1 MIEIRKAEDRGH
13 ANHGWLDSHHTFSF
27 ANYYDPEQM
36 GWSALRVIN
45 DDTVAPAQGF
55 GAHGHRNM
63 EIFSYVLEGAL
74 AHKDSLGSGSVLRPG
89 DVQLMS
95 AGTGIRHSEFNG
107 SQHAPTHFLQIWIT
121 PDETET
127 TPGYQERFF
136 TEDEKRGQLRL
147 LVSPDGQDGA
157 LKIRQDARIYATLL
171 DGKAAVTQAISP
183 DRHGY
188 VHVAK
193 GRVTLNGHALKA
205 GDGVRILDEST
216 LTLDNGHDAEV
227 LVFDLP

>member
-13 ANHGWLDSHHTFSF
+13 ANHGWLNSHHTFSF
-27 ANYYDPEQM
+27 ANYYDPDQM

-63 EIFSYVLEGAL
+63 EIFSYVLKGAL

-107 SQHAPTHFLQIWIT
+107 SQEAPSHFLQIWIT
-121 PDETET
+121 PNETET
-127 TPGYQERFF
+127 APGYQERFF

-147 LVSPDGQDGA
+147 LVSPEGEDGA
-157 LKIRQDARIYATLL
+157 LKIRQDARIYAALV
-171 DGKAAVTQAISP
+171 DDNDAITKP
-183 DRHGY
+183 IDPARHGY

-193 GRVTLNGHALKA
+193 GKVMLNGHALKA
-205 GDGVRILDEST
+205 GDGARILGEST
-216 LTLDNGHDAEV
+216 LTLDNGDGAEV

>member
-107 SQHAPTHFLQIWIT
+107 SQDAPAHFLQIWIT
-121 PDETET
+121 PNETET

-157 LKIRQDARIYATLL
+157 LKIRQDARIYAALL
-171 DGKAAVTQAISP
+171 DDNDAITKP
-183 DRHGY
+183 IDPARHGY

-193 GRVTLNGHALKA
+193 GKVMLNGHALKA
-205 GDGVRILDEST
+205 GDGARILGEST
-216 LTLDNGHDAEV
+216 LTLDNGDDAEV